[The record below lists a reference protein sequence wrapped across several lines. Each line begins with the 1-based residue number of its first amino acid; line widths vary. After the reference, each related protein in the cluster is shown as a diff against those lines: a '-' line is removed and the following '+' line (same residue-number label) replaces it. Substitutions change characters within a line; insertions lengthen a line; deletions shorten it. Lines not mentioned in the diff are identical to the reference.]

1 MDEKR
6 KNMSAATWMT
16 FGEVDEPE
24 EKSAKWKSGR
34 LVGTQSPKTI
44 VAESGK
50 ITVSVKDSDL
60 VDTVTESG
68 QEENYHRNNDKTFT
82 KTVLAIRKKF
92 IARRLIGNIYIY
104 RIFFFATTAMRCK
117 ISASYY
123 EEQDALP
130 PDEREFF
137 ADTVGGYRR
146 AISMTDILLDSLER
160 RAMDWDGVDFNN
172 CVMLTR
178 GANFALAGPLV
189 GFLGYT
195 LTMDLSA
202 TVQSLIESRRRFE
215 IQRSLVVPRS
225 VVARWHWNLSKSCFS
240 KTNPQIEKIIN
251 PDLAAS
257 TDSSDN
263 KENTRHD
270 EFPNFNTSSEK
281 IKRYHDYDPRK
292 EKNLI
297 RELSAMNEL

>member
-1 MDEKR
+1 MNDKS
-6 KNMSAATWMT
+6 KKMSANTWMT
-16 FGEVDEPE
+16 FGDVDEPE
-24 EKSAKWKSGR
+24 EKSAKWKSGK
-34 LVGTQSPKTI
+34 LVGTRSPEPT
-44 VAESGK
+44 VESGK
-50 ITVSVKDSDL
+50 ITISVKNSDL
-60 VDTVTESG
+60 VESIPDSV
-68 QEENYHRNNDKTFT
+68 QEETYHRNNDKTFT

-104 RIFFFATTAMRCK
+104 RLFFFATTAMRCK
-117 ISASYY
+117 ISADYY

-130 PDEREFF
+130 PDKREFF

-172 CVMLTR
+172 SVMLTR
-178 GANFALAGPLV
+178 GANFSLAGPLV

-195 LTMDLSA
+195 LNMNLSA

-225 VVARWHWNLSKSCFS
+225 IVARWHWNLSKSWFS

-257 TDSSDN
+257 TEDEN
-263 KENTRHD
+263 KENVHHD

-281 IKRYHDYDPRK
+281 IKRYADYDPRK
-292 EKNLI
+292 EKNLL
-297 RELSAMNEL
+297 RELSDEL